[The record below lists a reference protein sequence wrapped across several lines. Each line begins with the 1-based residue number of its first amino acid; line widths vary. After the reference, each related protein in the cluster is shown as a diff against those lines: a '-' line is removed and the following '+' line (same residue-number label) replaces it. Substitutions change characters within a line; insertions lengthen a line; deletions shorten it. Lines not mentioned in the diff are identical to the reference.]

1 MTTTSKTWFPTKH
14 TWMQRHKSGIY
25 YARLRIAGKDTC
37 RSLKTKT
44 ETVAVERLKELRK
57 DVDHLQEVGKAGENP
72 ERMTGGE
79 AMALRKAE
87 LESDASIKPSTR
99 KYWNEVMAALARTWP
114 EFATTEVRRIT
125 VEQCQEWAR
134 QNKDAMSPTR
144 FNNSLSALRSIL
156 DLAIKKGARRTN
168 PAADLKRMRVRTKDL
183 SEILPTKQEFQNLVR
198 TIRDAGGRF
207 SKACADL
214 VEFLAYTG
222 LRTSEAKWVRWNHC
236 NFDRSEILVVG
247 DPVEATK
254 NGETRRVP
262 MNAACRDLLARI
274 RQERGKE
281 LGSDPVMSVHEAQ
294 KSLDRAFGQLG
305 MKRFTHHDL
314 RHYFATI
321 CIESGVDIPT
331 VAKWLGH
338 KDGGALAMKIYGHLR
353 NEHSLAAATKV
364 SFAA

>member
-1 MTTTSKTWFPTKH
+1 MATSSKTWFPTKDK
-14 TWMQRHKSGIY
+14 WLYRHANDTY
-25 YARLRIAGKDTC
+25 YARLPVRGKLTW

-44 ETVAVERLKELRK
+44 LSNARAE
-57 DVDHLQEVGKAGENP
+57 LQELLKDAEHFKEVGTTNDSP
-72 ERMTGGE
+72 DRLTGAE

-87 LESDASIKPSTR
+87 LESDASIKSSTR
-99 KYWNEVMAALARTWP
+99 KYWNEVMAALDRTWP

-134 QNKDAMSPTR
+134 RNKDAMSPTR
-144 FNNSLSALRSIL
+144 FNNTLSALRSIL

-168 PAADLKRMRVRTKDL
+168 PAADLKRMRIRTKDL
-183 SEILPTKQEFQNLVR
+183 SQCLPTKQEFQILVS

-236 NFDRSEILVVG
+236 DFDRGEILVVG
-247 DPVEATK
+247 DPVQATK

-274 RQERGKE
+274 GNERGKE
-281 LGSDPVMSVHEAQ
+281 SGLDPVMRVHEAQ
-294 KSLDRAFGQLG
+294 KALDRALGQLG

-321 CIESGVDIPT
+321 CIESGVDVPT

-338 KDGGALAMKIYGHLR
+338 KDGGALAMKVYGHLR

-364 SFAA
+364 SFTA